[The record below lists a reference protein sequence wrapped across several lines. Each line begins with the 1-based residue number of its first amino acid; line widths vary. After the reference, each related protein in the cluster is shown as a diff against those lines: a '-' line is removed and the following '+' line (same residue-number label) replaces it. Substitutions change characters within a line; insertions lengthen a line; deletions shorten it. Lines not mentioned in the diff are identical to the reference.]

1 MNIKLQYMMLRA
13 ACGLAV
19 AIVFLI
25 STTVQTQR
33 RTRTFGAQRRRAR
46 RLFRLAARRRL
57 HPWSGK
63 IGFAGAGIEAGGDA
77 SRRHGEV
84 SAPSCFWYIHSPADL
99 HKHYANKM

>member
-1 MNIKLQYMMLRA
+1 MNIKLQYVMLRA

-25 STTVQTQR
+25 STTVQTQS

-46 RLFRLAARRRL
+46 RLFRLAAWRRL

-63 IGFAGAGIEAGGDA
+63 VGFAAAGLEAL
-77 SRRHGEV
+77 RRHGEV
-84 SAPSCFWYIHSPADL
+84 SAPSCFECIAAPADS
-99 HKHYANKM
+99 HKHYAIKT